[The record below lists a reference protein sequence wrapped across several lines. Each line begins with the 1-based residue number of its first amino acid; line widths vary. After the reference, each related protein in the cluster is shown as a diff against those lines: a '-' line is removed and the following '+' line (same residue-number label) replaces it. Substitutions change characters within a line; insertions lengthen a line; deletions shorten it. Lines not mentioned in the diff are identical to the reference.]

1 MQKRFSFVF
10 ATLAVSA
17 VAFAPLAVS
26 AVAQNPIT
34 ADSPYQVG
42 YAANLNV
49 GTSVVNYPTPALS
62 PASSPRSA
70 PVTSA
75 STSIPLIRLK
85 KKSPAAPAWSPRTD

>member
-17 VAFAPLAVS
+17 VAF
-26 AVAQNPIT
+26 AQNPIT

-49 GTSVVNYPTPALS
+49 GTSVVNLS
-62 PASSPRSA
+62 NSGAAAASSPRSA